1 MASGLH
7 KELTRQYSES
17 LAREDGRE
25 VREPPAPLE
34 FWIAEH
40 NAERVARGEHERGWF
55 GSRLAYMGEWQDY
68 NLDHDPWYAHW
79 SSAALSVATGICLG
93 MARGAV
99 FAATCPPTQRLRG
112 FMLASGAASPLY
124 IVPFVIGSQWDCW
137 EAITERSNRREGRGD
152 DDRPL
157 HTTHGAVDMA

>member
-68 NLDHDPWYAHW
+68 NLDHDPW
-79 SSAALSVATGICLG
+79 
-93 MARGAV
+93 
-99 FAATCPPTQRLRG
+99 
-112 FMLASGAASPLY
+112 
-124 IVPFVIGSQWDCW
+124 
-137 EAITERSNRREGRGD
+137 
-152 DDRPL
+152 
-157 HTTHGAVDMA
+157 

>member
-40 NAERVARGEHERGWF
+40 NAERVARGEHERGYSGPCRRW
-55 GSRLAYMGEWQDY
+55 GRSAGQVRPSRASAREVRV
-68 NLDHDPWYAHW
+68 NLRK
-79 SSAALSVATGICLG
+79 I
-93 MARGAV
+93 
-99 FAATCPPTQRLRG
+99 
-112 FMLASGAASPLY
+112 
-124 IVPFVIGSQWDCW
+124 
-137 EAITERSNRREGRGD
+137 
-152 DDRPL
+152 
-157 HTTHGAVDMA
+157 

>member
-1 MASGLH
+1 MA
-7 KELTRQYSES
+7 
-17 LAREDGRE
+17 AR
-25 VREPPAPLE
+25 
-34 FWIAEH
+34 
-40 NAERVARGEHERGWF
+40 ARLV
-55 GSRLAYMGEWQDY
+55 GSRPAQKGGEWHY

-99 FAATCPPTQRLRG
+99 FAATCPPTQRLRA
-112 FMLASGAASPLY
+112 ASCAGGAASPL
-124 IVPFVIGSQWDCW
+124 IVPFVIGSQWDSGG
-137 EAITERSNRREGRGD
+137 ITERRNRREGRGD